1 MDNPDARG
9 SIPPPWLFTWRGMGI
24 LTLAT
29 LIAVVAKAT
38 DVALLAGS
46 LLVVGALARGW
57 ANVAL
62 ARVAY
67 RRRPLARRAFCG
79 DTLMLETS
87 LSNRKLLPL
96 PWIEAWERL
105 PRSLL
110 AEPGQAERSTI
121 EGGVGWLRQGAALW
135 PYQRVRWQHALVC
148 RRRGA
153 YVLGPAYL
161 RSGDPFSLFERSQDV
176 GDRHELIV
184 YPRVVPLRRLGLALR
199 HPSLD
204 AVGARS
210 LVTDPTRT
218 AALRDYQPGDPQR
231 LIHWP
236 TTARRGSLQVR
247 VLEPATSLR
256 VSLLLDVRGWRF
268 YGEAPFEMAV
278 SALASIAVY
287 LQENGWPVALL
298 ANTDPPLVLPPASDA
313 LHLERV
319 LEALARVEPEFS
331 WPAVPWA
338 LEHLPYGMTTIFVA
352 SDLAGDLP
360 TMLARLRGTGQ
371 QVTLLLGG
379 TRALPELSVP
389 VVRLN
394 PTRELAA
401 ILEGTP

>member
-1 MDNPDARG
+1 M
-9 SIPPPWLFTWRGMGI
+9 PPLWLFGWQGMGV
-24 LTLAT
+24 LALVT
-29 LIAVVAKAT
+29 LIAVVAQAT

-57 ANVAL
+57 ANLSL
-62 ARVAY
+62 ARVSY

-79 DTLMLETS
+79 DRLVLETS

-110 AEPGQAERSTI
+110 ADPAEAERSTV
-121 EGGVGWLRQGAALW
+121 EGGIGWLRQGAALW
-135 PYQRVRWQHALVC
+135 PYQRMRWRHELIC

-153 YVLGPAYL
+153 YFLGPAYL
-161 RSGDPFSLFERSQDV
+161 RSGDPFSLFERGRDV
-176 GDRHELIV
+176 DDRHELIV

-204 AVGARS
+204 AAGVRS

-218 AALRDYQPGDPQR
+218 AALRDYQPGDPQK

-236 TTARRGSLQVR
+236 TTARRGALQVR

-256 VSLLLDVRGWRF
+256 VTLLLDVRGWRF
-268 YGEAPFEMAV
+268 YGDAPFEMAV

-298 ANTDPPLVLPPASDA
+298 VNTNRPLVLPPASDA
-313 LHLERV
+313 QHLERI

-338 LEHLPYGMTTIFVA
+338 LEHLPLGMTTIFVA

-360 TMLARLRGTGQ
+360 TMLARLRGTAQ
-371 QVTLLLGG
+371 HVTLLLGG
-379 TRALPELSVP
+379 TRRLPDLSVP
-389 VVRLN
+389 TLRLD
-394 PTRELAA
+394 PTRDLSAL
-401 ILEGTP
+401 LEGTG